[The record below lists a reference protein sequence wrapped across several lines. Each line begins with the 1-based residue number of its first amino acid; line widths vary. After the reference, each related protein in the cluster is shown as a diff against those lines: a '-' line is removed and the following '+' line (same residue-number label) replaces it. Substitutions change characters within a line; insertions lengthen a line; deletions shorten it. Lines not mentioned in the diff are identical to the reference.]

1 MDTKNR
7 QREYRNSLKEK
18 GCKLLAIPLHQ
29 FNIDKAMEIT
39 GAENMRDA
47 VLEIFLKGLGVQQ
60 ELLQPPTAADAQTT
74 AELENLKSAIN
85 KEFEAITAE
94 IEEFQAAGKNWR
106 KNQNLLGR
114 LSIIE
119 KLRTPTT

>member
-29 FNIDKAMEIT
+29 FDIDKAMEIT

-60 ELLQPPTAADAQTT
+60 ELLQPITADVQTT
-74 AELENLKSAIN
+74 AELEELKSAIN

-94 IEEFQAAGKNWR
+94 IEELQAAGKNWR

-114 LSIIE
+114 LAIIE
-119 KLRTPTT
+119 KLRTPT